1 MTPFARL
8 AVAHALGVSGDVF
21 VTVALANSL
30 FFTVDVNDARPR
42 VLLYLVFT
50 LAPFALVAPVLGP
63 LLDRSKGGRRLMFA
77 ASAAG
82 RAILCLFI
90 ANNLDGL
97 LLYPLAFLVLVLA
110 KGQQVAKSSLVPAVV
125 DDPGE
130 LVLANSRL
138 ALISVLAGIVGG
150 LPAAG
155 VLQVFGGEW
164 VLRLGTIVFALGA
177 AAAFQIPRAHTQGR
191 PETQRE
197 REALHVASIR
207 LAGSAM
213 GMLRGVVGFTT
224 FFAAIVLKSRG
235 EPAWMYG
242 VVLLASGLG
251 NGSGTILAP
260 YLRKRIRE
268 EMILVGSMIVPGV
281 VLIFAARGFGRPA
294 LAFAAFAIAAGA
306 ACGRLAFDSLLQRD
320 AHDAVRGR
328 SFARF
333 ETRFQLVWVAGGI
346 LGVVFPSTG
355 RAGLFL
361 VALVLGAT
369 GLTYL
374 GALRRPATAR
384 DGAG

>member
-1 MTPFARL
+1 MRPESTTMTPFARL

-30 FFTVDVNDARPR
+30 FFTVDVSDARPR

-82 RAILCLFI
+82 RAVLCLFM
-90 ANNLDGL
+90 ASNLDGL
-97 LLYPLAFLVLVLA
+97 LLYPLAFLTLVLA

-125 DDPGE
+125 DDQNE

-155 VLQVFGGEW
+155 ILQLFGGEW
-164 VLRLGTIVFALGA
+164 VLRFAVIVFGLGA
-177 AAAFQIPRAHTQGR
+177 LAAFQIPRAQAQGR
-191 PETQRE
+191 PETQEE

-224 FFAAIVLKSRG
+224 FFAAIVLKARG

-242 VVLLASGLG
+242 VILLTSGVG
-251 NGSGTILAP
+251 NGLGTILAP
-260 YLRKRIRE
+260 YLRRRYRE
-268 EMILVGSMIVPGV
+268 EVILVGSMIIPGV
-281 VLIFAARGFGRPA
+281 ALIFAARSFGRPA
-294 LAFAAFAIAAGA
+294 L
-306 ACGRLAFDSLLQRD
+306 S
-320 AHDAVRGR
+320 
-328 SFARF
+328 
-333 ETRFQLVWVAGGI
+333 
-346 LGVVFPSTG
+346 
-355 RAGLFL
+355 
-361 VALVLGAT
+361 
-369 GLTYL
+369 
-374 GALRRPATAR
+374 
-384 DGAG
+384 